1 RIAEYTRACGK
12 EAPMDEPKQNDRRIQ
27 IETAAYGLLSLK
39 GYKATSMLEVAKRAK
54 ASNETLYKWYGN
66 KQGLFLSMVERSVA
80 ASRELLVSSLEGDQD
95 LATILDTFGPQLLQ
109 MLTSQRTIVLNR
121 AAAGDVHDTGML
133 GRTINEGGRDA
144 ILPILAQVFDR
155 SEPKGMTGYEAAE
168 LYLDILISDLQIRR
182 VIGVLPMLSETEVKA
197 RSDRARD
204 IVLKLIA

>member
-1 RIAEYTRACGK
+1 
-12 EAPMDEPKQNDRRIQ
+12 MDEPKQNDRRIQ

-95 LATILDTFGPQLLQ
+95 LAAILDTFGPQLLQ

-133 GRTINEGGRDA
+133 GRTITEGGRDA
-144 ILPILAQVFDR
+144 ILPILVQVFDL

-182 VIGVLPMLSETEVKA
+182 VIGVLPMLSETDVKA

>member
-1 RIAEYTRACGK
+1 
-12 EAPMDEPKQNDRRIQ
+12 MDEPKQNDRRIQ

-54 ASNETLYKWYGN
+54 ASNETLYEWYGN

-95 LATILDTFGPQLLQ
+95 LAAILDTFGPQLLQ

-133 GRTINEGGRDA
+133 GRTITEGGRDA
-144 ILPILAQVFDR
+144 ILPILAQVFDL

-182 VIGVLPMLSETEVKA
+182 VIGVLPMLSETDVKA

>member
-1 RIAEYTRACGK
+1 
-12 EAPMDEPKQNDRRIQ
+12 MDEPKQNDRRIQ

-54 ASNETLYKWYGN
+54 ASNETFYKWYGN

-95 LATILDTFGPQLLQ
+95 LAAILDTFGPQLLQ

-133 GRTINEGGRDA
+133 GRTITEGGRDA
-144 ILPILAQVFDR
+144 ILPILAQVFDL

-182 VIGVLPMLSETEVKA
+182 VIGVLPMLSETDVKA

>member
-1 RIAEYTRACGK
+1 
-12 EAPMDEPKQNDRRIQ
+12 
-27 IETAAYGLLSLK
+27 
-39 GYKATSMLEVAKRAK
+39 
-54 ASNETLYKWYGN
+54 
-66 KQGLFLSMVERSVA
+66 
-80 ASRELLVSSLEGDQD
+80 
-95 LATILDTFGPQLLQ
+95 

>member
-1 RIAEYTRACGK
+1 
-12 EAPMDEPKQNDRRIQ
+12 MDEPKQNDRRIQ

-95 LATILDTFGPQLLQ
+95 LAAILDTFGPQLLQ

-133 GRTINEGGRDA
+133 GRTITEGGRDA
-144 ILPILAQVFDR
+144 ILTILAQVFDL

-182 VIGVLPMLSETEVKA
+182 VIGVLPMLSETDVKA

>member
-1 RIAEYTRACGK
+1 
-12 EAPMDEPKQNDRRIQ
+12 
-27 IETAAYGLLSLK
+27 
-39 GYKATSMLEVAKRAK
+39 MLEVAKRAK

-80 ASRELLVSSLEGDQD
+80 ASRELLVSSLEGNQN

-155 SEPKGMTGYEAAE
+155 S
-168 LYLDILISDLQIRR
+168 
-182 VIGVLPMLSETEVKA
+182 
-197 RSDRARD
+197 
-204 IVLKLIA
+204 

>member
-1 RIAEYTRACGK
+1 
-12 EAPMDEPKQNDRRIQ
+12 MDEPKQNDRRIQ

-95 LATILDTFGPQLLQ
+95 LAAILDTFGPQLLQ

-133 GRTINEGGRDA
+133 GRTITEGGRDA
-144 ILPILAQVFDR
+144 ILPILAQVFDL

-182 VIGVLPMLSETEVKA
+182 VIGVLPMLSETDVKA

>member
-1 RIAEYTRACGK
+1 
-12 EAPMDEPKQNDRRIQ
+12 MDEPKQNDRRIQ

-39 GYKATSMLEVAKRAK
+39 GSRATSMLEVAKRAK

-95 LATILDTFGPQLLQ
+95 LAAILDTFGPQLLQ

-133 GRTINEGGRDA
+133 GRTITEGGRDA
-144 ILPILAQVFDR
+144 ILPILAQVFDL

-204 IVLKLIA
+204 IVVKLIA

>member
-1 RIAEYTRACGK
+1 
-12 EAPMDEPKQNDRRIQ
+12 MDEPKQNDRRIQ

-95 LATILDTFGPQLLQ
+95 LAAILDTFGPQLLQ

-133 GRTINEGGRDA
+133 GRTITEGGRDA
-144 ILPILAQVFDR
+144 ILPIFAQVFDL

-182 VIGVLPMLSETEVKA
+182 VIGVLPMLSETDVKA

>member
-1 RIAEYTRACGK
+1 
-12 EAPMDEPKQNDRRIQ
+12 MDEPKQNDRRIQ

-95 LATILDTFGPQLLQ
+95 LAAILDTFGPQLLQ

-133 GRTINEGGRDA
+133 GHTITEGGRDA
-144 ILPILAQVFDR
+144 ILPILAQVFDL

-182 VIGVLPMLSETEVKA
+182 VIGVLPMLSETDVKA

>member
-1 RIAEYTRACGK
+1 
-12 EAPMDEPKQNDRRIQ
+12 MDEPKQNDRRIQ

-95 LATILDTFGPQLLQ
+95 LAAILDTFGPQLLQ

-133 GRTINEGGRDA
+133 GRTITEGGRDA
-144 ILPILAQVFDR
+144 ILPILAQVFDL
-155 SEPKGMTGYEAAE
+155 SEPKGMTGYEVAE

-182 VIGVLPMLSETEVKA
+182 VIGVLPMLSETDVKA

>member
-1 RIAEYTRACGK
+1 
-12 EAPMDEPKQNDRRIQ
+12 MDEPKQNDRRIQ

-54 ASNETLYKWYGN
+54 ASNETFYKWYGN

-95 LATILDTFGPQLLQ
+95 LAAILDTFGPQLLQ

-133 GRTINEGGRDA
+133 GRTITEGGRDA
-144 ILPILAQVFDR
+144 ILPIFAQVFDL

-182 VIGVLPMLSETEVKA
+182 VIGVLPMLSETDVKA

>member
-1 RIAEYTRACGK
+1 
-12 EAPMDEPKQNDRRIQ
+12 MDEPKQNDRRIQ

-95 LATILDTFGPQLLQ
+95 LAAILDTFGPQLLQ

-133 GRTINEGGRDA
+133 GRTITEGGRDA
-144 ILPILAQVFDR
+144 ILPILAQVFDL

-182 VIGVLPMLSETEVKA
+182 VVGVLPMLSETDVKA

>member
-1 RIAEYTRACGK
+1 
-12 EAPMDEPKQNDRRIQ
+12 MDEPKQNDRRIQ

-95 LATILDTFGPQLLQ
+95 LAAILDTFGPQLLQ

-133 GRTINEGGRDA
+133 GRTITEGGRDA
-144 ILPILAQVFDR
+144 ILPILAQVFDL
-155 SEPKGMTGYEAAE
+155 SEPKDMTGYEAAE

-182 VIGVLPMLSETEVKA
+182 VIGVLPMLSETDVKA

>member
-1 RIAEYTRACGK
+1 
-12 EAPMDEPKQNDRRIQ
+12 MDEPKQNDRRIQ

-95 LATILDTFGPQLLQ
+95 LAAILDNFGPQLLQ

-133 GRTINEGGRDA
+133 GRTITEGGRDA
-144 ILPILAQVFDR
+144 ILPILAQVFDL

-182 VIGVLPMLSETEVKA
+182 VIGVLPMLSETDVKA

>member
-1 RIAEYTRACGK
+1 
-12 EAPMDEPKQNDRRIQ
+12 MDEPKQNDRRIQ

-95 LATILDTFGPQLLQ
+95 LAAILDTFGPQLLQ

-133 GRTINEGGRDA
+133 GRTITEGGRDA
-144 ILPILAQVFDR
+144 ILPILAQVFDI

-182 VIGVLPMLSETEVKA
+182 VIGVLPMLSETDVKA

>member
-1 RIAEYTRACGK
+1 
-12 EAPMDEPKQNDRRIQ
+12 MDEPKQNDRRIQ

-95 LATILDTFGPQLLQ
+95 LAAILDTFGPQLLQ
-109 MLTSQRTIVLNR
+109 LLTSQRTIVLNR

-133 GRTINEGGRDA
+133 GRTITEGGRDA
-144 ILPILAQVFDR
+144 ILPILAQVFDL

-182 VIGVLPMLSETEVKA
+182 VIGVLPMLSETDVKA

>member
-1 RIAEYTRACGK
+1 
-12 EAPMDEPKQNDRRIQ
+12 MDEPKQNDRRIQ

-204 IVLKLIA
+204 IVVKLIA

>member
-1 RIAEYTRACGK
+1 
-12 EAPMDEPKQNDRRIQ
+12 MDEPKQNDRRIQ

>member
-1 RIAEYTRACGK
+1 
-12 EAPMDEPKQNDRRIQ
+12 MDEPKQNDCRIQ

-95 LATILDTFGPQLLQ
+95 LAAILDTFGPQLLQ

-133 GRTINEGGRDA
+133 GRTITEGGRDA
-144 ILPILAQVFDR
+144 ILPILAQVFDL

-182 VIGVLPMLSETEVKA
+182 VIGVLPMLSETDVKA

>member
-1 RIAEYTRACGK
+1 
-12 EAPMDEPKQNDRRIQ
+12 MDEPKQNDRRIQ

-95 LATILDTFGPQLLQ
+95 LAAILDTFGPQLLQ

-133 GRTINEGGRDA
+133 GRPITEG
-144 ILPILAQVFDR
+144 
-155 SEPKGMTGYEAAE
+155 
-168 LYLDILISDLQIRR
+168 
-182 VIGVLPMLSETEVKA
+182 
-197 RSDRARD
+197 
-204 IVLKLIA
+204 

>member
-1 RIAEYTRACGK
+1 
-12 EAPMDEPKQNDRRIQ
+12 MDEPKQNDRRIQ

-80 ASRELLVSSLEGDQD
+80 ASRELLVSSLEGKQD

>member
-1 RIAEYTRACGK
+1 
-12 EAPMDEPKQNDRRIQ
+12 MDETKQNDRRIQ

-54 ASNETLYKWYGN
+54 ASNETLCKWYGN

-80 ASRELLVSSLEGDQD
+80 ASRELLVASLEGDQS
-95 LATILDTFGPQLLQ
+95 LTAILDTFGPQLLQ

-133 GRTINEGGRDA
+133 GRTISEGGRDA
-144 ILPILAQVFDR
+144 ILPILTQVIDR
-155 SEPKGMTGYEAAE
+155 AEPKGMTSEEAAE
-168 LYLDILISDLQIRR
+168 LYLDLLIGDLQIRR
-182 VIGVLPMLSETEVKA
+182 VIGVIPMLSELEVKA

>member
-1 RIAEYTRACGK
+1 
-12 EAPMDEPKQNDRRIQ
+12 
-27 IETAAYGLLSLK
+27 
-39 GYKATSMLEVAKRAK
+39 MLEVAKRAK

>member
-1 RIAEYTRACGK
+1 
-12 EAPMDEPKQNDRRIQ
+12 MDEPKQNDRRIQ

-80 ASRELLVSSLEGDQD
+80 ASRELLVSSLEGNQD

-204 IVLKLIA
+204 IILKLIA